1 MERSTSYRLTS
12 WAVVSHTVAMRANTI
27 PSAVDAEIRAA
38 VATLSARYT
47 ERRDLT
53 RQVAGLLFFQYGLN
67 PSIDLVRAYTGRGSK
82 TDLAVD
88 LQDFWSDVRQKG
100 RIQLPG
106 VELPDDLI
114 ERQSGLLGD
123 LWRLALE
130 RATETLDAERT
141 QAREQVEQA
150 RAAALQVEQLLQ
162 REQTERER
170 ERQEAADAAAAAQ
183 LRIDELQA
191 RLQETDAQRAGEA
204 AGRAQALAQVAS
216 LQAQLAE
223 SERQRAADGE
233 QFSRDLAAER
243 QARERSEERLSGEV
257 RFAKLQIDEARSNG
271 RTLKERLDAVETEK
285 TLSERTMRQQING
298 QAEQLGAARL
308 EVGEARGRIAAV
320 TDERDRLARTVNE
333 LMRRIAV
340 VEATSAAR
348 KEDHGRKA

>member
-1 MERSTSYRLTS
+1 MRST
-12 WAVVSHTVAMRANTI
+12 TI

-53 RQVAGLLFFQYGLN
+53 RQVAGLLFFQFGLN

-88 LQDFWSDVRQKG
+88 LQDFWRDVRDKG
-100 RIQLPG
+100 RIKLPG

-114 ERQSGLLGD
+114 ERQSGVLGD

-141 QAREQVEQA
+141 QAREQVDQA

-170 ERQEAADAAAAAQ
+170 ERHEAADATAAAQ
-183 LRIDELQA
+183 LRIEELQA
-191 RLQETDAQRAGEA
+191 RLQETDAQRASEV
-204 AGRAQALAQVAS
+204 AGRAQALAQVAN

-223 SERQRAADGE
+223 GEQQRAAE
-233 QFSRDLAAER
+233 AERFSRDLAAER
-243 QARERSEERLSGEV
+243 QARERSEERLTGET
-257 RFAKLQIDEARSNG
+257 RFAKLQIEEARSTG
-271 RTLKERLDAVETEK
+271 RALKERLDALRSEK
-285 TLSERTMRQQING
+285 DLIERTMRQQING
-298 QAEQLGAARL
+298 QAEALGAARL
-308 EVGEARGRIAAV
+308 EVGEARGRISAL
-320 TDERDRLARTVNE
+320 TDERHRLSNHAND

-340 VEATSAAR
+340 LEVASAA
-348 KEDHGRKA
+348 KEKADGLKA

>member
-1 MERSTSYRLTS
+1 MRST
-12 WAVVSHTVAMRANTI
+12 AI

-47 ERRDLT
+47 ERRDLS

-67 PSIDLVRAYTGRGSK
+67 PSIDLVRSYTARGSK
-82 TDLAVD
+82 SDLAVD
-88 LQDFWSDVRQKG
+88 LQDFWADVREKG
-100 RIQLPG
+100 RIKLPG
-106 VELPDDLI
+106 VELPDDLL
-114 ERQSGLLGD
+114 ERQSGVLGD

-141 QAREQVEQA
+141 QAREQVDQA

-162 REQTERER
+162 REQAERER

-183 LRIDELQA
+183 LRMDELQTK
-191 RLQETDAQRAGEA
+191 LQETDAQRAGEA

-243 QARERSEERLSGEV
+243 QARERSDERLTGEI
-257 RFAKLQIDEARSNG
+257 RFAKLQIDEARSAG
-271 RTLKERLDAVETEK
+271 RGLKERLDAVEAER
-285 TLSERTMRQQING
+285 TLIERTMRQQINS
-298 QAEQLGAARL
+298 QAEQLGATRL
-308 EVGEARGRIAAV
+308 ELGESRGRIASLQE
-320 TDERDRLARTVNE
+320 ERDRLTRQVE
-333 LMRRIAV
+333 GLMRRV
-340 VEATSAAR
+340 AALDASSS
-348 KEDHGRKA
+348 KEKGDGRKS